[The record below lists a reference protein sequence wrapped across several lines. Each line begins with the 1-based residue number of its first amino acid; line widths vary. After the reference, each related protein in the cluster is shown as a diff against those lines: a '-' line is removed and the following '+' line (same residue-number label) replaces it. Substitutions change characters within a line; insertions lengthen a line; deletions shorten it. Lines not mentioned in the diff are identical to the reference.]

1 MKNKLFKSIVDNA
14 PKEAE
19 VFVEKYTAL
28 ILRINQILR
37 DKGISQKKLAD
48 AMDKKPSEISRWLNG
63 GQNLTLKSIAK
74 LEAELGETLIEIPTS
89 QISTKIKEEWHVSVH
104 TFTVERRIEKVEKK
118 KNIISKDIQWLSAVG
133 Q

>member
-133 Q
+133 E

>member
-1 MKNKLFKSIVDNA
+1 MKNKLFTSIVDNA

-89 QISTKIKEEWHVSVH
+89 QISTKFKEEWHVSVH

-133 Q
+133 E

>member
-74 LEAELGETLIEIPTS
+74 LEAELGETLIEIPTP
-89 QISTKIKEEWHVSVH
+89 QISTKFKEEWHVSVH

-133 Q
+133 E

>member
-89 QISTKIKEEWHVSVH
+89 QISTKFKEEWHVSVH
-104 TFTVERRIEKVEKK
+104 TFTVERRIEKVDKK

-133 Q
+133 E

>member
-89 QISTKIKEEWHVSVH
+89 QISTKFKEEWHVSVH

-133 Q
+133 E

>member
-74 LEAELGETLIEIPTS
+74 LEAL
-89 QISTKIKEEWHVSVH
+89 WM
-104 TFTVERRIEKVEKK
+104 
-118 KNIISKDIQWLSAVG
+118 
-133 Q
+133 

>member
-89 QISTKIKEEWHVSVH
+89 QISTKFKEEWHVSVH

-118 KNIISKDIQWLSAVG
+118 KNFISKDIQWLSAVG
-133 Q
+133 E